1 MKRPN
6 SKHPKKMQVEAAV
19 YFLSFIIVFDNMFFS
34 LFKYKLQESHNLAG
48 LYFIEVKGTQL
59 DVVGNH

>member
-1 MKRPN
+1 MC
-6 SKHPKKMQVEAAV
+6 V
-19 YFLSFIIVFDNMFFS
+19 YILSLFSIVIFS